1 LLGRACIKEAVRYW
15 VVQQTGEWLYSSE
28 IEVRHDAWAPLGGW
42 RWRDQLIAAPEI
54 SLTHNDW
61 GSVVAVNPPQ
71 VPVGVDAEQWGRIR
85 SPELFAASLS
95 EQERSALGA
104 IPAGQQSEH
113 LLALWCA
120 KEAAAKCL
128 GTGCR
133 DSRRSSRFAFWMPQD
148 TAPRW
153 CMTTCRWRCTGMP
166 RP

>member
-1 LLGRACIKEAVRYW
+1 
-15 VVQQTGEWLYSSE
+15 
-28 IEVRHDAWAPLGGW
+28 
-42 RWRDQLIAAPEI
+42 
-54 SLTHNDW
+54 
-61 GSVVAVNPPQ
+61 

-128 GTGCR
+128 GTGLQGQPEKFEVRFLDAAGHSAQVVHDDMQMEVSLYR
-133 DSRRSSRFAFWMPQD
+133 DAQTVIALAVEQGSAEVS
-148 TAPRW
+148 
-153 CMTTCRWRCTGMP
+153 
-166 RP
+166 